1 MVWTLDYL
9 KVSTTVCFIQQSSG
23 SIYCKAFFHRMN
35 QTDGNFE
42 VSEIGF
48 PYFNQDPY
56 YFYSK
61 NIENNPVFCHFPAR

>member
-1 MVWTLDYL
+1 
-9 KVSTTVCFIQQSSG
+9 
-23 SIYCKAFFHRMN
+23 MN